1 MGSLVAEYGEF
12 TARKGNF
19 INTDVSTDILFK
31 KQLILCMGKLIPV
44 KITTNDC
51 GITASEEHRQRYQY
65 NSFIKKTQNKYC
77 AIRIPSAT
85 IRQLRLMY

>member
-44 KITTNDC
+44 KITAQM
-51 GITASEEHRQRYQY
+51 ITVLTLQKSSVNTIQ
-65 NSFIKKTQNKYC
+65 
-77 AIRIPSAT
+77 SA
-85 IRQLRLMY
+85 Q